1 MVSNGKKITTKK
13 RLKVFLA
20 NPRGFCAGVVRA
32 IDIVNRSLEKYGPP
46 IYVRHEIVHNKY
58 VVESLRKKGAR
69 FVNELDEVP
78 EGAITIFSAH
88 GVAKKVFGQAE
99 LHGLDVV
106 DATCPLV
113 EKVHEEGRKYY
124 ENGME
129 VVLIGHKNHPEVV
142 GTMGQVPGNVK
153 LISSTQDALDFEPA
167 DTKRISYITQTTLSI
182 DDTSEIVNIL
192 KTRFPD
198 IIGPNLKDI
207 CYATQNRQTAIRQI
221 AKKVDL
227 ILVVGSKNSSN
238 SNRLCEIGEA
248 VDVPSYLVENKEAL
262 KLEWFKNA
270 KSVGISAG
278 ASAPEVLVD
287 ELIENLKIEFDLS
300 LEILDGQKE
309 KVFFPLP
316 DRLNS

>member
-1 MVSNGKKITTKK
+1 MVSNRKKITTKK

-99 LHGLDVV
+99 LYGLDVV

-113 EKVHEEGRKYY
+113 EKVHDEGRKYY

-153 LISSTQDALDFEPA
+153 LISSIQDALDFEPA

-248 VDVPSYLVENKEAL
+248 VNVPSYLVENKEAL

-270 KSVGISAG
+270 KSIGISAG

-287 ELIENLKIEFDLS
+287 ELIESLNIEFDLS
-300 LEILDGQKE
+300 LEIIDGQKE

-316 DRLNS
+316 ERLNS

>member
-1 MVSNGKKITTKK
+1 MKKK
-13 RLKVFLA
+13 LKVLLA

-32 IDIVNRSLEKYGPP
+32 IDVVNRSLEKYGPP

-58 VVESLRKKGAR
+58 VVESLRKKGAK
-69 FVNELDEVP
+69 FVTELDEVP

-99 LHGLDVV
+99 LLGLDVV

-113 EKVHEEGRKYY
+113 EKVHEEGRRYY

-153 LISSTQDALDFEPA
+153 LISSIDDALNFQPIDP
-167 DTKRISYITQTTLSI
+167 KKISYITQTTLSI
-182 DDTSEIVNIL
+182 DDTSEIVEIL
-192 KTRFPD
+192 KSRFPD
-198 IIGPNLKDI
+198 IKGPNLKDI
-207 CYATQNRQTAIRQI
+207 CYATQNRQTAIREI
-221 AKKVDL
+221 AEKVDL
-227 ILVVGSKNSSN
+227 ILVVGSRNSSN

-248 VDVPSYLVENKEAL
+248 IEVPSYLVENKKSL
-262 KLEWFKNA
+262 KLDWFKNV
-270 KSVGISAG
+270 KSIGISAG
-278 ASAPEVLVD
+278 ASAPEVLVK
-287 ELIENLKIEFDLS
+287 ELIQTLEVEFDLS
-300 LEILDGQKE
+300 LEVLGDQKE

-316 DRLNS
+316 ERLNA

>member
-1 MVSNGKKITTKK
+1 MVSNVKNITTKK
-13 RLKVFLA
+13 RLKIFLA

-124 ENGME
+124 KNGME

-153 LISSTQDALDFEPA
+153 LISSIQDALDFKPA

-198 IIGPNLKDI
+198 IKGPNLKDI

-248 VDVPSYLVENKEAL
+248 VNVPSYLVENKEAL

-287 ELIENLKIEFDLS
+287 ELIESLKIEFDLS